1 MFSARGVILGS
12 LGAIGLLI
20 ALMVWNQS
28 PPSNPSGSPASRPLV
43 VFCAAGIRGPVET
56 IARQYEHEYGTP
68 IQLQFGGSGT
78 LLNNL
83 RVAQRGDLFIAADSS
98 FVSLALSNNLV
109 NEVLPLARM
118 TAVIGV
124 PRGNPRQI
132 TGIPSL
138 LQSNLRVALPNPDA
152 TASGS
157 LTRSA
162 LSEAGTWDSL
172 ATRALV
178 FKPTV
183 TDVANDIK
191 LGSVDAG
198 IVWDA
203 TVRQYPELEAVSAA
217 ELVPHPSHVAVCIL
231 RSCDQPT
238 QALRFARYLA
248 ARDRGLPVFAK
259 AGFTPVTGDVWQ
271 PTPSVLLYS
280 GTVNRVAIEESL
292 REFELREGVQ
302 VTRVYN
308 GCGILTAQIRAGQ
321 KPDAYFACDVSFM
334 ETVQSGFEP
343 AVALAETDLVLL
355 VQKGNPARISSL
367 ADLARPGL
375 KVGLCHEQQSALGAL
390 TARLLRNVALH
401 DSVTPNV
408 SVQSPTGD
416 LLVNQLRSGAL
427 DVAVVYAV
435 NASQVLD
442 HLDVISVSAPGTI
455 AVQPYAVGL
464 QSDHAQ
470 LMSRLYEKLRAQS
483 SRDRFLKAGFRWK
496 VPDAR

>member
-28 PPSNPSGSPASRPLV
+28 SPSNTSRTTVSRPLV
-43 VFCAAGIRGPVET
+43 VFCAAGIRAPVEAA
-56 IARQYEHEYGTP
+56 AREYEREYGTP

-98 FVSLALSNNLV
+98 FVDLARSNNLID
-109 NEVLPLARM
+109 EVLPLARM

-124 PRGNPRQI
+124 PKGNPRQVS
-132 TGIPSL
+132 GISSL
-138 LQSNLRVALPNPDA
+138 LQPGVRVALPNPDA

-162 LSEAGTWDSL
+162 LSQAGTWDALS
-172 ATRALV
+172 TRALV

-191 LGSVDAG
+191 IGSVDAG
-198 IVWDA
+198 ILWDA
-203 TVRQYPELEAVSAA
+203 TVRQYPELEAVPAA
-217 ELVPHPSHVAVCIL
+217 ELVPHPSHVSVCVL

-238 QALRFARYLA
+238 DALRFARYLA
-248 ARDRGLPVFAK
+248 ARDRGLPHFAT

-271 PTPSVLLYS
+271 PNPSVLLYS

-321 KPDAYFACDVSFM
+321 RPDAYFACDVSFM
-334 ETVQSGFEP
+334 ETVQSGFQP

-355 VQKGNPARISSL
+355 VQKGNPAKISSL

-390 TARLLRNVALH
+390 TARLLRNVGLH
-401 DSVTPNV
+401 ESVSGNV

-416 LLVNQLRSGAL
+416 LLVNQLRSGGL
-427 DVAVVYAV
+427 DVALVYAV

-442 HLDVISVSAPGTI
+442 HLDVIAVSSPGAI
-455 AVQPYAVGL
+455 AIQPYAVGL
-464 QSDHAQ
+464 ESDHAQ
-470 LMSRLYEKLRAQS
+470 LMSRLYEKLRAQA
-483 SRDRFLKAGFRWK
+483 SRDRFLNAGFRWK